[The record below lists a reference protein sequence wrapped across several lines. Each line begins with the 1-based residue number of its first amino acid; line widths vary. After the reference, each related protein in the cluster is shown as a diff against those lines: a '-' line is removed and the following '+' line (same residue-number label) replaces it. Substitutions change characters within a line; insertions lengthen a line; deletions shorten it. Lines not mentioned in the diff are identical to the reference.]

1 MSMNLE
7 LASVNELCDEL
18 LKRFPHIIIMG
29 LTDRNDGDL
38 TEIRHQRGNS
48 RTCQGLAM
56 GAIIRIEQDLN
67 ERRYPEE
74 SSQQEG

>member
-1 MSMNLE
+1 MNLE
-7 LASVNELCDEL
+7 LASVQELCDEL

-56 GAIIRIEQDLN
+56 GAIIRIERDLD

-74 SSQQEG
+74 EQEHG